1 METMKRVFDKQG
13 NKWVLTS
20 TITDTATVY
29 KDLSEN
35 LIAKMNKA
43 SYVKSIRNEYKYN
56 GFREVTVYTDNG
68 FKIVY
73 NIPTH

>member
-1 METMKRVFDKQG
+1 METMKKVFDKQG
-13 NKWVLTS
+13 NKWILTA
-20 TITDTATVY
+20 TITDVDRVY
-29 KDLSEN
+29 KDLTDN
-35 LIAKMNKA
+35 LLAKMNKA

-73 NIPTH
+73 TIPTT